1 MQNADDKARDGKA
14 NHIEHQQ
21 PAVRVQPVDIGT
33 VPSVP
38 TAPPVI
44 AMTVLAPNPAV
55 GAPVAPRAPAAPFQ
69 IVYEY

>member
-21 PAVRVQPVDIGT
+21 PAVRVQPVDLGT
-33 VPSVP
+33 RASVP
-38 TAPPVI
+38 AAAPGI
-44 AMTVLAPNPAV
+44 AMIVLAPNPAV
-55 GAPVAPRAPAAPFQ
+55 GAPAAPRAPAAPFQ